1 MLGIDLGGTKAE
13 AVLLAA
19 PEAAGGDAS
28 ARERGAG
35 EVRWRERVPTPAGD
49 YTLTLAML
57 AALVQRG
64 RAAAAAA
71 GAAGDAA
78 RPSIGIGTPGTVSAD
93 GRMKN
98 CNSQCLNGRFLQ
110 RDLEAAV
117 GEPVAVANDAN
128 CLALSEAT
136 DGAGAGH
143 GVVFAAILGTGVGA
157 GIAVHGRVLSGPNG
171 VAGEW
176 GHNPLPWARPRRD
189 PRWRCYCGQVGC
201 IETLV
206 SGPGMARD
214 HREFG
219 RSGQA
224 PRGKGAGR
232 SAGSAGSEGGTSDE
246 GDAGPSAEEIAAAAA
261 HGDAGAA
268 ATLERHASRLA
279 RALAGVINVLD
290 PDIVVLGG
298 GLSRMAHLYERV
310 PRLWQPWV
318 VSGGVREP
326 VRTLLVPSRHGDA
339 SGVRGAAWLG
349 RAARRGP

>member
-1 MLGIDLGGTKAE
+1 MTLMLGIDLGGTKAE
-13 AVLLAA
+13 AVLMAA
-19 PEAAGGDAS
+19 PDAGS
-28 ARERGAG
+28 AG
-35 EVRWRERVPTPAGD
+35 EIRWRERLPTPGGD
-49 YTLTLAML
+49 YAATLTML
-57 AALVQRG
+57 VTLVQRG

-71 GAAGDAA
+71 GLSGDAA
-78 RPSIGIGTPGTVSAD
+78 RPSIGIGTPGTVTAD

-117 GEPVAVANDAN
+117 GQPVAVANDAN

-157 GIAVHGRVLSGPNG
+157 GIAVDGRVLTGPNG

-176 GHNPLPWARPRRD
+176 GHNPLPWAEPGQD
-189 PRWRCYCGQVGC
+189 PRWRCYCGQTGC

-206 SGPGMARD
+206 SGPGLARD

-219 RSGQA
+219 RSVEA
-224 PRGKGAGR
+224 ARGE
-232 SAGSAGSEGGTSDE
+232 SAQGGDSSERGSAF
-246 GDAGPSAEEIAAAAA
+246 SAEEIAAAAA
-261 HGDAGAA
+261 NGDAAAA
-268 ATLERHASRLA
+268 ATLQRHASRLA

-298 GLSRMAHLYERV
+298 GLSRMPHLYERV
-310 PRLWQPWV
+310 PALWQPWSSRAACANRCARCSRPAGTATLPACAARPG
-318 VSGGVREP
+318 SGGRC
-326 VRTLLVPSRHGDA
+326 RS
-339 SGVRGAAWLG
+339 SS
-349 RAARRGP
+349 